1 MKIILT
7 GSTGFAG
14 TEILNQC
21 IAHNYIEH
29 VYVLTRRPLDAKYSH
44 KKVTQILH
52 EDFETYPDDLLNR
65 LRDEGV
71 EACIWAL
78 GGKTKDLKSL
88 DNSRK
93 VNVNFVAAAAEAFAK
108 HLAPGL
114 KPYPGYPGTEPK
126 PGVGRFPFRFIYVS
140 AWGAEHNQFRK
151 LWIGDDDRKLKGAAE
166 RAIFSAADDSEEKD
180 GHKCFEAIALRPR
193 GILAGSSEAIGTI
206 VMQAIIP
213 SVTSGQLAR
222 TAIRTAFDR
231 AKDRKRILENRD
243 LLGEDW
249 AMVNSLN

>member
-1 MKIILT
+1 MKIVLT

-14 TEILNQC
+14 AEILQQC

-29 VYVLTRRPLDAKYSH
+29 VYVLTRRPLDAPFSH

-52 EDFETYPDDLLNR
+52 EDFETYPEDLLHR

-108 HLAPGL
+108 GLAPALG
-114 KPYPGYPGTEPK
+114 PYPGYPAREPK
-126 PGVGRFPFRFIYVS
+126 PGVGRFPFRFVYVS

-151 LWIGDDDRKLKGAAE
+151 LWVGDDDRKLKGAAE
-166 RAIFSAADDSEEKD
+166 KAIFATADESEEKE
-180 GHKCFEAIALRPR
+180 GHRCFEAIALRPG
-193 GILAGSSEAIGTI
+193 GILAGSSEAMGTI
-206 VMQAIIP
+206 ITQAIIP
-213 SVTSGQLAR
+213 SVTSGQLASM
-222 TAIRTAFDR
+222 AIRTAFSGG
-231 AKDRKRILENRD
+231 KDGKRILENKD
-243 LLGEDW
+243 LLGDDW